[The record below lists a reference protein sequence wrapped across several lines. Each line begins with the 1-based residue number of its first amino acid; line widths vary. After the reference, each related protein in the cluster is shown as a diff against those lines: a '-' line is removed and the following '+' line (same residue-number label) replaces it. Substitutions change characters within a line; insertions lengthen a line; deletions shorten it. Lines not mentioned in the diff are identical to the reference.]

1 MISTKVITVGC
12 DDLKDS
18 VVDGEEGDI
27 EGAATKIKHKDVL
40 LALLLVHSVGDGGG
54 SGLVDD
60 SHDSQASNGSSILGG
75 LPLGVIEV
83 GGHSDDGV
91 GDLLSKESLSGLL
104 HLGEHHGRDLLRSKG
119 LLTLAGLNLDVRL
132 GVLVDKLEGEE
143 LDVGLDSLVG
153 ELTPDETLGI
163 EDGVL
168 RVGGQ
173 LVLGG
178 VADQPLAVSG
188 ECNIARGDTVALVVG
203 DDLNS
208 SVLEHSNAR
217 IDSLEEDRTKTCYL
231 VNFRIC
237 NAPI

>member
-1 MISTKVITVGC
+1 MSVSVSGH
-12 DDLKDS
+12 DLKNA
-18 VVDGEEGDI
+18 VVDGKKGDI
-27 EGAATKIKHKDVL
+27 EGAATKIKDQDIL
-40 LALLLVHSVGDGGG
+40 LSFLLVQAIGDGSG

-60 SHDSQASNGSSILGG
+60 SHDGHARNGTSILGG

-143 LDVGLDSLVG
+143 LDVGLDGLVG

-208 SVLEHSNAR
+208 SVLKHSNAR
-217 IDSLEEDRTKTCYL
+217 IDSLEEDRTKTCPML
-231 VNFRIC
+231 FGQF
-237 NAPI
+237 